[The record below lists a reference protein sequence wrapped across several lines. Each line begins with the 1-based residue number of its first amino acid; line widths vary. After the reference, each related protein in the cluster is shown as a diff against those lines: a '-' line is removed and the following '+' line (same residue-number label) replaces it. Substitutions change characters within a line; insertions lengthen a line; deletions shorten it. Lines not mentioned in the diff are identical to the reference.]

1 VVYKFKNK
9 NTDEVHEVE
18 MPMKNYAPY
27 KGPNGNDENWERVYE
42 APQINMGN
50 STAKK
55 IDPWDNTSFVDRT
68 KHMKGTYGDLENH
81 SRELSEKRAKE
92 SITGEDPLK
101 RKYLNNYAKRRGGKK
116 HMADMPTTFEN
127 KHVKVELNEE

>member
-1 VVYKFKNK
+1 
-9 NTDEVHEVE
+9 
-18 MPMKNYAPY
+18 MKNYAPY

-116 HMADMPTTFEN
+116 HMAAMPTTFEN